1 MCGASTRGWMRCD
14 FFNSLYTGQWTSH
27 RHTLYWCHFYERV
40 IKDRLIRK
48 LWSTIFAASRSPGKD
63 HAVDG
68 WKVFPGLFFEI
79 EAEAFI
85 GRDYMA
91 HDRRTH
97 VMRKEMM
104 LLKSSSQP
112 VDLRLQQLFWVVRW
126 DRKLSPIWY
135 FWHKICWKNGFRFFS
150 STPVLHWSPINLHDI
165 AFSKHY
171 YTKKRY

>member
-1 MCGASTRGWMRCD
+1 MINYFRCV
-14 FFNSLYTGQWTSH
+14 Q
-27 RHTLYWCHFYERV
+27 
-40 IKDRLIRK
+40 K
-48 LWSTIFAASRSPGKD
+48 PGKD

-112 VDLRLQQLFWVVRW
+112 VDLRLQQLF
-126 DRKLSPIWY
+126 
-135 FWHKICWKNGFRFFS
+135 
-150 STPVLHWSPINLHDI
+150 
-165 AFSKHY
+165 
-171 YTKKRY
+171 